1 MLKSKATL
9 KMSTRSKLII
19 KDTKREKL
27 RVIEQDD
34 IDAEIEGIE
43 TIQIHTEIEKQKLLQ
58 ATHLQ
63 R

>member
-1 MLKSKATL
+1 
-9 KMSTRSKLII
+9 
-19 KDTKREKL
+19 
-27 RVIEQDD
+27 VIEQDD

-43 TIQIHTEIEKQKLLQ
+43 TIQIHMEIEKQKLLQ